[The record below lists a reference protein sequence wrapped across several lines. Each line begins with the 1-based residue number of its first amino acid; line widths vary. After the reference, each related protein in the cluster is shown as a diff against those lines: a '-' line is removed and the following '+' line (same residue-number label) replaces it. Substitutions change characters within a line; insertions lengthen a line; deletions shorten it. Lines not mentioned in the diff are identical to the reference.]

1 MIKITTIPNI
11 KPSAIPIKRSV
22 KIIPVTVT
30 AKGRNCFQPNLYME
44 TNKEGFANLY
54 PTIKRIAARTDSGV
68 LFNNVG
74 IRITEISN
82 NTL

>member
-1 MIKITTIPNI
+1 M
-11 KPSAIPIKRSV
+11 PIKRSV

-30 AKGRNCFQPNLYME
+30 SKGINCFKPNLYME
-44 TNKEGFANLY
+44 TNNDGFANLY
-54 PTIKRIAARTDSGV
+54 PTIKRIAARTDSGI
-68 LFNNVG
+68 LFNIVG